1 MSRHGYSADRV
12 FASGRGGWPI
22 TTAAWTGTGRPAD
35 GESRTESDVREAAR
49 ITAGMLAEEAVPF
62 LPAVTTGPGSEGVA
76 RAAALCA
83 DLTVE
88 ATAAGWRLTH
98 RPGRD
103 ARRAASRLG
112 EDADAAAEV
121 FAEFA
126 GPVKISLPGP
136 VSLAALLLEP
146 RGESTL
152 ADPGAR
158 RDVMAGYAHGL
169 SEHVTHLRRLMPDAE
184 VIIQLDEPHAAAA
197 LSGQLATTAGRTR
210 LPALPESE
218 AVTAWRDVREAI
230 ASDGGHTLVFLPG
243 SRPLTWYSLGQA
255 RSLTDV
261 LADAHITSIGID
273 ASTGMD
279 AKVWEQAFTWWDT
292 HRATEAGHTVPA
304 LTLGVGT
311 ASGTG
316 IDIAA
321 WARRLTSVAE
331 TLGLPDATLAELGIL
346 TGPPAPLTRSDA
358 QTAVETDPVHPR
370 TWLAAASQLAQECAA
385 LA

>member
-1 MSRHGYSADRV
+1 MSQRV
-12 FASGRGGWPI
+12 FASGRGGWPV

-35 GESRTESDVREAAR
+35 GGTRTEADVREAAR

-62 LPAVTTGPGSEGVA
+62 LPAVTTGPGSEGIA
-76 RAAALCA
+76 RAAALCE

-98 RPGRD
+98 LPGRD
-103 ARRAASRLG
+103 ARRALSRIG

-121 FAEFA
+121 FAQFA
-126 GPVKISLPGP
+126 GPVKVSLPGP

-152 ADPGAR
+152 IDPGAR

-169 SEHVTHLRRLMPDAE
+169 SAHITHLHRLMPDAE
-184 VIIQLDEPHAAAA
+184 IIIQLDEPHAAAA

-210 LPALPESE
+210 LPALPETE
-218 AVTAWRDVREAI
+218 AVTAWRAVREAI
-230 ASDGGHTLVFLPG
+230 ASAGGHTLVFLPG
-243 SRPLTWYSLGQA
+243 RRPLTWHSHGQP
-255 RSLTDV
+255 RNLTDV
-261 LADAHITSIGID
+261 LADAHISSIGINVD
-273 ASTGMD
+273 ARTD
-279 AKVWEQAFTWWDT
+279 ARVFEQAFTWWDT
-292 HRATEAGHTVPA
+292 HRAAEAGHTVPA

-316 IDIAA
+316 TDIAA
-321 WARRLTSVAE
+321 WTRRLTGIAE
-331 TLGLPDATLAELGIL
+331 TLGLPDAALAKLGIL
-346 TGPPAPLTRSDA
+346 TGPPAPPTRSDA
-358 QTAVETDPVHPR
+358 QTAVETNPVHPR
-370 TWLAAASQLAQECAA
+370 TWLAAATQLAQECAA

>member
-1 MSRHGYSADRV
+1 MSQRV
-12 FASGRGGWPI
+12 FASGRGGWPV

-35 GESRTESDVREAAR
+35 GETRTEADVREAAR

-62 LPAVTTGPGSEGVA
+62 LPAVTTGPGSEGIA
-76 RAAALCA
+76 RAAALCE

-88 ATAAGWRLTH
+88 ATAAGWRLAH
-98 RPGRD
+98 LPGRD
-103 ARRAASRLG
+103 ARRALSRLG

-152 ADPGAR
+152 IDPGAR
-158 RDVMAGYAHGL
+158 RDVMAAYAHGL
-169 SEHVTHLRRLMPDAE
+169 NEHVTHLGRLMPVAE

-210 LPALPESE
+210 LPALPETE

-230 ASDGGHTLVFLPG
+230 ATAGGHTLVFLPG
-243 SRPLTWYSLGQA
+243 SRPLTWHSHGQPQSLA
-255 RSLTDV
+255 DV
-261 LADAHITSIGID
+261 LADAHISSIGID
-273 ASTGMD
+273 VTAGTD
-279 AKVWEQAFTWWDT
+279 ARVLEQAFTWWDT
-292 HRATEAGHTVPA
+292 HRAAEASHTVPA

-316 IDIAA
+316 IDITA
-321 WARRLTSVAE
+321 WRHRLTSIAE
-331 TLGLPDATLAELGIL
+331 TLGLPDAALAELGIL
-346 TGPPAPLTRSDA
+346 TGPPAPLTRSEA
-358 QTAVETDPVHPR
+358 QAAVETDPVHPR
-370 TWLAAASQLAQECAA
+370 RWLAAASQLAQECAA

>member
-1 MSRHGYSADRV
+1 MSRYAHSADRV

-49 ITAGMLAEEAVPF
+49 ITAGMLAEEAIPF

-76 RAAALCA
+76 RAAALCT

-88 ATAAGWRLTH
+88 ATAAGWRLT
-98 RPGRD
+98 RLPGRD

-121 FAEFA
+121 FAEYA

-136 VSLAALLLEP
+136 VSLAALLFEP

-169 SEHVTHLRRLMPDAE
+169 SEHVTHLRRLMPGAE

-210 LPALPESE
+210 LPALPETE
-218 AVTAWRDVREAI
+218 AATVWRDVREAI
-230 ASDGGHTLVFLPG
+230 ASAGGQMLAFLPG
-243 SRPLTWYSLGQA
+243 ARPLTWYSHGQA
-255 RSLTDV
+255 RSLTEV
-261 LADAHITSIGID
+261 LTGAGISGIGINVD
-273 ASTGMD
+273 ARTD
-279 AKVWEQAFTWWDT
+279 ARLFEQVFAWWDG
-292 HRATEAGHTVPA
+292 HQAAGTGHAVPA

-311 ASGTG
+311 ASGTE
-316 IDIAA
+316 IDITA
-321 WARRLTSVAE
+321 WRRRLTSVAE
-331 TLGLPDATLAELGIL
+331 TLGLPDTALAELGIL

-358 QTAVETDPVHPR
+358 QAAVETDPGHPR

>member
-1 MSRHGYSADRV
+1 MSERV

-22 TTAAWTGTGRPAD
+22 STAAWTSAGRPAD
-35 GESRTESDVREAAR
+35 GEARAESDVREAAR
-49 ITAGMLAEEAVPF
+49 VSAGMLADAAVPF

-98 RPGRD
+98 LPGRD

-126 GPVKISLPGP
+126 GPVKLSLPGP

-152 ADPGAR
+152 ADLGAR

-169 SEHVTHLRRLMPDAE
+169 SEHVTHLHRLMPEAQ
-184 VIIQLDEPHAAAA
+184 VIVQFDEPHAAAA

-210 LPALPESE
+210 LPALPETE
-218 AVTAWRDVREAI
+218 AVTAWRDIREAI
-230 ASDGGHTLVFLPG
+230 ASAAGHTLVFLPG
-243 SRPLTWYSLGQA
+243 IRPLTWHSHGQA
-255 RSLTDV
+255 RSLTEV
-261 LADAHITSIGID
+261 LTGAGISGIGID
-273 ASTGMD
+273 VD
-279 AKVWEQAFTWWDT
+279 ARTDARLFEQAFTWWDA
-292 HRATEAGHTVPA
+292 HRRAEPGHTVPA
-304 LTLGVGT
+304 LTLGVGDTSGAGLNVTT
-311 ASGTG
+311 AL
-316 IDIAA
+316 
-321 WARRLTSVAE
+321 RRLMGVAE
-331 TLGLPDATLAELGIL
+331 TLGLPDAALADLGFVA
-346 TGPPAPLTRSDA
+346 GPPVPLTRQQA
-358 QTAVETDPVHPR
+358 QAAAAGQSAHPRSWLTAVQ
-370 TWLAAASQLAQECAA
+370 QLAQECAG

>member
-1 MSRHGYSADRV
+1 MSQRV
-12 FASGRGGWPI
+12 FASGRGGWPV
-22 TTAAWTGTGRPAD
+22 TTAAWTGAGRPAD
-35 GESRTESDVREAAR
+35 GETRTEADVREAAR
-49 ITAGMLAEEAVPF
+49 ITAGMLADEAVPF

-76 RAAALCA
+76 RAAALSE

-98 RPGRD
+98 LPGRD
-103 ARRAASRLG
+103 ARRALSRLG

-121 FAEFA
+121 FADLA
-126 GPVKISLPGP
+126 GPVKVSLPGP

-152 ADPGAR
+152 IDPGAR

-169 SEHVTHLRRLMPDAE
+169 SEHVTHLHRLVPDAE

-210 LPALPESE
+210 LPALPEAE

-230 ASDGGHTLVFLPG
+230 ASAGGHTLVFLPG
-243 SRPLTWYSLGQA
+243 SRPLTWHSHGQA
-255 RSLTDV
+255 RSLSDV
-261 LADAHITSIGID
+261 FADAHISSIGID
-273 ASTGMD
+273 VTAGTE
-279 AKVWEQAFTWWDT
+279 AKVFEQAFTWWDT
-292 HRATEAGHTVPA
+292 HRAAEGGHPVPA

-316 IDIAA
+316 TDIAA
-321 WARRLTSVAE
+321 WAHRLTGVAE
-331 TLGLPDATLAELGIL
+331 ALGLPDAALAELGIL
-346 TGPPAPLTRSDA
+346 TGPPAPLTRSEA
-358 QTAVETDPVHPR
+358 QAAVETDPVHPR
-370 TWLAAASQLAQECAA
+370 RWLAAASQLAQECAA

>member
-1 MSRHGYSADRV
+1 MSQRV
-12 FASGRGGWPI
+12 FASGRGGWPV
-22 TTAAWTGTGRPAD
+22 TTVAWTGTGRPAD
-35 GESRTESDVREAAR
+35 GEPRTESDVREAAR

-76 RAAALCA
+76 RAAALCE

-98 RPGRD
+98 LPGRD
-103 ARRAASRLG
+103 ARRALSRIG

-121 FAEFA
+121 FADFA
-126 GPVKISLPGP
+126 GPVKVSLPGP

-152 ADPGAR
+152 IDPGAR

-169 SEHVTHLRRLMPDAE
+169 SEHVTHLHRLMPDAE

-197 LSGQLATTAGRTR
+197 LSGQLVTTAGRTR

-218 AVTAWRDVREAI
+218 AVTAWCDVREAI
-230 ASDGGHTLVFLPG
+230 ASAGGHTLAFLPG
-243 SRPLTWYSLGQA
+243 SRPLTWHSHGQA

-261 LADAHITSIGID
+261 LADANISSIGID

-292 HRATEAGHTVPA
+292 HRAAEAGHTVPA

-321 WARRLTSVAE
+321 WTRRLTGVAE
-331 TLGLPDATLAELGIL
+331 TLGLPDAALAELGIL

-358 QTAVETDPVHPR
+358 QAAVETNPAHPR
-370 TWLAAASQLAQECAA
+370 TWLAAAAQLAQECAA
-385 LA
+385 LT

>member
-1 MSRHGYSADRV
+1 MSRYGHSADRV
-12 FASGRGGWPI
+12 FASGRGGWPVA
-22 TTAAWTGTGRPAD
+22 TAAWTGTGRPAD

-98 RPGRD
+98 LPGRD

-169 SEHVTHLRRLMPDAE
+169 SEHVTHLHRLMPGAE
-184 VIIQLDEPHAAAA
+184 IIIQLDEPHAAAA

-210 LPALPESE
+210 LPALPETE
-218 AVTAWRDVREAI
+218 AVTAWRDIREAI
-230 ASDGGHTLVFLPG
+230 ASAAGHTLVFLPG
-243 SRPLTWYSLGQA
+243 IRPLTWYSHGQT
-255 RSLTDV
+255 RSLTEV
-261 LADAHITSIGID
+261 LTGAGICGIGID
-273 ASTGMD
+273 VD
-279 AKVWEQAFTWWDT
+279 ARTDERLFEQAFTWWDS
-292 HRATEAGHTVPA
+292 HRTTAAGHPVPA

-321 WARRLTSVAE
+321 WRHRLTGVAE
-331 TLGLPDATLAELGIL
+331 TLGLPDAALAELGFL
-346 TGPPAPLTRSDA
+346 AGPPAPLTRGDA
-358 QTAVETDPVHPR
+358 QAAADVDPVHPR